1 MFILLCSTNLQ
12 QLQDEVYQTLLQE
25 TDINYVFANENLEVR
40 TYRLPLGVIA
50 VNIDNKL
57 SVNFIL
63 ATLLFGNSVIVLI
76 KDSQQGLEFYTDF
89 TKCLRQCNFPNILNV
104 ISYSN
109 TAFNTLVHHKQVTR
123 YFYYAPPNVSGV
135 NEILKFVNHVSYT
148 KSVWSTAGQS
158 FI

>member
-1 MFILLCSTNLQ
+1 MFILLCSTSLQ

-25 TDINYVFANENLEVR
+25 TDLNYVFTNENLEVR

-50 VNIDNKL
+50 INIDNEL
-57 SVNFIL
+57 SVNFVL
-63 ATLLFGNSVIVLI
+63 TALLFGNSVIVLI
-76 KDSQQGLEFYTDF
+76 KDSQQALQFYTDF
-89 TKCLRQCNFPNILNV
+89 AKCLSQCNFPNILNV

-123 YFYYAPPNVSGV
+123 YFTYVPSNVLSM
-135 NEILKFVNHVSYT
+135 NEMFKFVNYVSYT
-148 KSVWSTAGQS
+148 KSVWSTTGQS